1 MNMNNT
7 PLRLLVT
14 VSALALVPAAW
25 AEDGFSIAIG
35 EEQIAGDA
43 GVATVLRTARPPF
56 RSTADVAVIVDGL
69 GVTPR
74 LDLEI
79 VENSATRVTVQ
90 SRLNYPAWVTR
101 GEVRLYDNNARGRVR
116 LLSTTAIDPNGTATI
131 TLPESVDTLVITHRV
146 YDAAGRYDETVPVSV
161 TKVHSSL
168 EEPGIDSAARRRI
181 PVQGGA
187 VTIRGQGLAPGATIS
202 AFGETF
208 QPDAQGDF
216 ALQRILPAGDRVL
229 PIRVTGGGE
238 SISLDPVITIPR
250 SEWFTVATGDLT
262 VGRTLSGANEG
273 DTFTKGRLAF
283 YTKGNTAKGWTIT
296 SSADT
301 GEGELGD
308 IFRDF
313 DRKDPLSVLK
323 RLDPDLAYPTYGDDS
338 TLVQDAPT
346 DGKFYYRAERDGS
359 SVLWGNY
366 TGELRGGEYLR
377 NEREL
382 YGFQGVYRTPD
393 LTPRGETRT
402 TVTVYAAQPDQL
414 AGREVFLGTGGSV
427 YFLQRSDI
435 AVGSDTLTVEI
446 RDPDTGRLIEQR
458 RLVEGR
464 DYHINYLQGVV
475 ILSSPLSGFVDG
487 GTVTPPPGSRPQTRL
502 TVSYEYTPSATDVGG
517 FAYGGRVENWV
528 TDDLRLGVTGQ
539 VEQTDVADQTAY
551 GVDLRYMIGGNS
563 FVELEAAQ
571 TSGPGFGQSF
581 SADGGLIVINE
592 ASTGGKGQAYRF
604 KTEVDFADLGFAT
617 KGTLSAY
624 AESRSAGF
632 STLDYNV
639 KADERLYGFAVA
651 AEVSDRL
658 SYTVT
663 FDSFSRDAGDRLTE
677 GQAELS
683 YKVSDRVKLDVGIA
697 HEDRIEPGRPDQ
709 TGNRTDLAAKVTFSL
724 RENFD
729 WYVFGQS
736 TLARGGGLGRN
747 DRLGT
752 GVKLGFAKGWTAEG
766 EVSGGSFGP
775 GGRAL
780 LRYEAGETNA
790 YFGYTLDPGR
800 ELDGVTINGRDAGQF
815 VLGGSR
821 PISDAVTV
829 FGENTYDMFGRR
841 RALTSTYGVEYK
853 ASTLLAFTVGVDV
866 GRVQDDVTGDFDRTG
881 LSLGMVYDD
890 DAGLTAKARL
900 ELRRDRGVTT
910 GTVRDSDTVLF
921 TGNLEYKVDD
931 ARRWI
936 GSIDLA
942 DTNTDN
948 ATTLSGEYAKATLG
962 YAYRPVDNDRLNLLA
977 RYTLLYD
984 MYGQRVDGTDEP
996 GPRQSSHVFSID
1008 ATYDVNPQWTLGGKL
1023 GVRLGK
1029 TSPDDT
1035 TPLQRNDAVLAVINA
1050 RYHLTF
1056 KWDLLIEGRYLTARQ
1071 AGFDEFG
1078 VQATAYRHFGDNLLG
1093 GVGYNFGSFSDD
1105 LTDLTTDDQGI
1116 FLNMIA
1122 QF

>member
-1 MNMNNT
+1 MNNT

-14 VSALALVPAAW
+14 VSALAFAPLAQAQ
-25 AEDGFSIAIG
+25 DGFSIAIG
-35 EEQIAGDA
+35 DEEIAGDA
-43 GVATVLRTARPPF
+43 GVAAVLRAARPPF
-56 RSTADVAVIVDGL
+56 RSAADIAVVVDGL
-69 GVTPR
+69 GVRPR

-79 VENSATRVTVQ
+79 LDSTAAKLTVQ
-90 SRLNYPAWVTR
+90 SRLNYPAWVTL
-101 GEVRLYDNNARGRVR
+101 GEVRLYDNDARGGAR
-116 LLSTTAIDPNGTATI
+116 LLSTTAIDPNGMATLA
-131 TLPESVDTLVITHRV
+131 LPEDVDNLVVTHRV
-146 YDAAGRYDETVPVSV
+146 YDAVGRYDETAPVSV
-161 TKVHSSL
+161 TKAQWSL
-168 EEPGIDSAARRRI
+168 EEPGIDSTAYRRI
-181 PVQGGA
+181 PVRGGA
-187 VTIRGQGLAPGATIS
+187 VTVRGQGLAPGATIS

-216 ALQRILPAGDRVL
+216 ALQRILPAGDSVL

-238 SISLDPVITIPR
+238 DISLDPVITIPR
-250 SEWFTVATGDLT
+250 SEWFTVATADLT
-262 VGRTLSGANEG
+262 VGRTLSGDNKG

-301 GEGELGD
+301 GEGALGD

-313 DRKDPLSVLK
+313 DRKDPLGVLS
-323 RLDPDLAYPTYGDDS
+323 RLDPELAYPTYGDDS
-338 TLVQDAPT
+338 TLLQDAPT

-359 SVLWGNY
+359 FVLWGNY

-393 LTPRGETRT
+393 LTPRGDART

-414 AGREVFLGTGGSV
+414 AGREVFLGTGGSI

-435 AVGSDTLTVEI
+435 AVGSETLTVEI
-446 RDPDTGRLIEQR
+446 RDPDTGRLIDQR

-464 DYHINYLQGVV
+464 DYRVNYLQGVV
-475 ILSSPLSGFVDG
+475 VLSAPLSGFVGG
-487 GTVTPPPGSRPQTRL
+487 GTVTPPPGSRPQARL
-502 TVSYEYTPSATDVGG
+502 TVSYEYTPTATDIDG
-517 FAYGGRVENWV
+517 FAYGGRIENWV
-528 TDDLRLGVTGQ
+528 TDDLRVGVTGQ

-563 FVELEAAQ
+563 FVEIEAAQ
-571 TSGPGFGQSF
+571 TNGPGFGQSF

-592 ASTGGKGQAYRF
+592 ASTGGNGQAYRF

-617 KGTLSAY
+617 KGTLSGY

-639 KADERLYGFAVA
+639 DADERLYGFAIA
-651 AEVSDRL
+651 SEVSDRL

-663 FDSFSRDAGDRLTE
+663 FDSFSRDGGDRVTDGL
-677 GQAELS
+677 AELT
-683 YKVSDRVKLDVGIA
+683 YAASDRVTLDFGIA
-697 HEDRIEPGRPDQ
+697 HQDRIEAGRPDQ
-709 TGNRTDLAAKVTFSL
+709 TGNRTDLATKITFSP
-724 RENFD
+724 REDFD
-729 WYVFGQS
+729 WYVFGQ
-736 TLARGGGLGRN
+736 TTVARNGGLGRN
-747 DRLGT
+747 DRIGA
-752 GVKLGFAKGWTAEG
+752 GVKLAFAKGWTVEG
-766 EVSGGSFGP
+766 ELSDGSFGP

-790 YFGYTLDPGR
+790 YFGYSLDPGR
-800 ELDGVTINGRDAGQF
+800 ELDGVTINGRDGGQF

-821 PISDAVTV
+821 PVSDAVTV

-841 RALTSTYGVEYK
+841 RAMTSTYGVEYS
-853 ASTLLAFTVGVDV
+853 ASSLLAFTAGLDV
-866 GRVQDDVTGDFDRTG
+866 GRVRDDVTGDFDRTG
-881 LSLGMVYDD
+881 LSLGVAYDD

-900 ELRRDRGVTT
+900 ELRRDRGITS
-910 GTVRDSDTVLF
+910 GSVRDSETVLF

-936 GSIDLA
+936 GSFDLA
-942 DTNTDN
+942 DTNTN
-948 ATTLSGEYAKATLG
+948 NVTTLSGEYAKATLG

-977 RYTLLYD
+977 RYTFLYD
-984 MYGQRVDGTDEP
+984 MYGQRVDGTDDP

-1035 TPLQRNDAVLAVINA
+1035 TQLQRNDAVLAVVNA

-1056 KWDLLIEGRYLTARQ
+1056 KWDLLLEGRYLAARQ
-1071 AGFDEFG
+1071 AGFSEFG

-1116 FLNMIA
+1116 FLNVIA

>member
-1 MNMNNT
+1 MDMSNA
-7 PLRLLVT
+7 PLRLLVM
-14 VSALALVPAAW
+14 VWALAVAPAAQ
-25 AEDGFSIAIG
+25 AQDGFSIAIG
-35 EEQIAGDA
+35 DEQIAGDA

-79 VENSATRVTVQ
+79 VESSAIRVTVK

-101 GEVRLYDNNARGRVR
+101 GEVRLYDHDARGRAR
-116 LLSTTAIDPNGTATI
+116 LLSTIAIDPNGTATLA
-131 TLPESVDTLVITHRV
+131 LPKDVDNLVITHRV
-146 YDAAGRYDETVPVSV
+146 YDAAGRYDETAPVSV
-161 TKVHSSL
+161 SKAHSSL

-181 PVQGGA
+181 PVRGGA

-208 QPDAQGDF
+208 QPDAEGGF

-238 SISLDPVITIPR
+238 DMRLDPVISIPA

-262 VGRTLSGANEG
+262 VGRTLSGDNKG

-283 YTKGNTAKGWTIT
+283 YTKGNSATGWTVT

-301 GEGELGD
+301 GEGALGD

-313 DRKDPLSVLK
+313 DRKDPQSVLD

-359 SVLWGNY
+359 YVLWGNY
-366 TGELRGGEYLR
+366 KGELRGGEYLR
-377 NEREL
+377 NERDL
-382 YGFQGVYRTPD
+382 YGFKGVYRSPD
-393 LTPRGETRT
+393 LTPHGEPRR
-402 TVTVYAAQPDQL
+402 TVTIYAAQPDQL

-427 YFLQRSDI
+427 YFLQRSDL
-435 AVGSDTLTVEI
+435 AVGSETIVVET
-446 RDPDTGRLIEQR
+446 RDPDTGRLIDQR

-464 DYHINYLQGVV
+464 DYRINYLQGVV
-475 ILSSPLSGFVDG
+475 ILSAPLSGFVGG
-487 GTVTPPPGSRPQTRL
+487 GTVTPPPGSRAQSRL
-502 TVSYEYTPSATDVGG
+502 TVSYEYTPTATDVSG
-517 FAYGGRVENWV
+517 FAYGGRIENWV
-528 TDDLRLGVTGQ
+528 TNDLRLGVTGQ

-551 GVDLRYMIGGNS
+551 SADLRYMIGGNS
-563 FVELEAAQ
+563 FVELEAAR
-571 TSGPGFGQSF
+571 TRGPGFGQSF
-581 SADGGLIVINE
+581 SSDGGLIVVNE
-592 ASTGGKGQAYRF
+592 ASTGGTGEAYRF

-632 STLDYNV
+632 STLDYSVN
-639 KADERLYGFAVA
+639 ANEQLYGFAVA

-663 FDSFSRDAGDRLTE
+663 FDSLSRDGGDRLAK
-677 GQAELS
+677 GRADLS
-683 YKVSDRVKLDVGIA
+683 YKMSVRVKLDFGIA

-709 TGNRTDLAAKVTFSL
+709 TGNRTDLAAKVTFSPY
-724 RENFD
+724 ENLD

-736 TLARGGGLGRN
+736 TVAQGGGLGRN

-780 LRYEAGETNA
+780 VRYEAGETNA

-800 ELDGVTINGRDAGQF
+800 ELDGVTINGRDGGQF

-821 PISDAVTV
+821 PVSDAVTV
-829 FGENTYDMFGRR
+829 FGENSYDLFGRR

-853 ASTLLAFTVGVDV
+853 ASTLLAFTAGLDI
-866 GRVQDDVTGDFDRTG
+866 GRVTDDVTGDFDRTG
-881 LSLGMVYDD
+881 LSLGVAYDD

-900 ELRRDRGVTT
+900 ELRRDRGVTS
-910 GTVRDSDTVLF
+910 GTVRDSDTLLF

-942 DTNTDN
+942 DTNTDS
-948 ATTLSGEYAKATLG
+948 ATTLSGEYAKVTLG
-962 YAYRPVDNDRLNLLA
+962 YANRPVDNDRLNLLA
-977 RYTLLYD
+977 RYTFLYD
-984 MYGQRVDGTDEP
+984 MYGQRVDGTDKP
-996 GPRQSSHVFSID
+996 GPRQSSHVFSVD

-1023 GVRLGK
+1023 GLRLGK
-1029 TSPDDT
+1029 TSPDDA
-1035 TPLQRNDAVLAVINA
+1035 TPLARNDAALAVINA

-1056 KWDLLIEGRYLTARQ
+1056 KWDLLVEGRYLTARQ
-1071 AGFDEFG
+1071 AEFDEFG
-1078 VQATAYRHFGDNLLG
+1078 LQATAYRHFGDNLLG

-1116 FLNMIA
+1116 FLNVIA